1 MKPYSL
7 EASEIVH
14 SLDGLRDSQQYER
27 CGTVRDG
34 LSRLVVEC
42 KENLSSPNAFAALV
56 EIMDVVQCETDGEVR
71 KGVLCGYGS
80 IDGHIADELEE
91 LARDL
96 SSEEKASIS
105 GAIEKLGC
113 VVEALRPECFGD
125 ELREVLELVR

>member
-1 MKPYSL
+1 MQGEPL
-7 EASEIVH
+7 EPQRI
-14 SLDGLRDSQQYER
+14 R
-27 CGTVRDG
+27 CAR
-34 LSRLVVEC
+34 R
-42 KENLSSPNAFAALV
+42 F
-56 EIMDVVQCETDGEVR
+56 MDVVQCKTDGEVR